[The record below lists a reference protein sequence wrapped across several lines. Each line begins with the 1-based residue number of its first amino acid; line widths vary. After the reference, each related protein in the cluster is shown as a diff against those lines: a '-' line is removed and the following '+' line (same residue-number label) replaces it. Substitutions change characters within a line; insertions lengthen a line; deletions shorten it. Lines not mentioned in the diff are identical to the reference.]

1 VEVPVNDGDRKYLI
15 AGNWKCNGTVV
26 SNETLVGIL
35 NEAGPIPSNV
45 EVAICCSDLHLPML
59 LGSLR
64 DDIAVGAQDCGTL
77 LASRSAG
84 ETGAFQ
90 IKDLGCTWVIVGH
103 SERREGFH
111 GAGTGESV
119 CTSAPKSARSPLMP
133 V

>member
-15 AGNWKCNGTVV
+15 AGNWKCNGTVT

-45 EVAICCSDLHLPML
+45 EVVVCCSDLHLPML

-77 LASRSAG
+77 LTVPNRWQPCIID
-84 ETGAFQ
+84 T
-90 IKDLGCTWVIVGH
+90 C
-103 SERREGFH
+103 
-111 GAGTGESV
+111 
-119 CTSAPKSARSPLMP
+119 
-133 V
+133 